1 MYQAQILLE
10 FIVKLLCMSS
20 MQKLKFPESLRIFQ
34 RKCTLNRFLSKIFET
49 SVVDLD
55 PYGIRIH
62 NSGALWIW
70 IRIRIPKVYFFQENS
85 FPLTLC
91 ILNFVFQN
99 CKHSSGSGSN
109 LGQNP
114 GSGSKFNVFL
124 SPTLLGIGKEIQKNS
139 E

>member
-1 MYQAQILLE
+1 MYQAQILLK

-34 RKCTLNRFLSKIFET
+34 RKCTLNRLCLGYLEPVLWI
-49 SVVDLD
+49 
-55 PYGIRIH
+55 PIRIH
-62 NSGALWIW
+62 YSGALWIW

-99 CKHSSGSGSN
+99 C
-109 LGQNP
+109 
-114 GSGSKFNVFL
+114 
-124 SPTLLGIGKEIQKNS
+124 
-139 E
+139 